1 MGLAK
6 ETNPF
11 LGYRAIRFCLG
22 RVDVFTTQLRAIL
35 RASAFGK
42 VRIMIPLVTSLEEVL
57 RVKTLLKKVK
67 ESLDKQKIPYDKDI
81 KLGIMIETP
90 AAALISDLLAKEVDF
105 FSIGTNDLTQYTTP
119 PPASRC
125 CSRSWPTAIR
135 PIRFR
140 RPTT

>member
-67 ESLDKQKIPYDKDI
+67 EVLTSKRYHMIKI
-81 KLGIMIETP
+81 LNL
-90 AAALISDLLAKEVDF
+90 AL
-105 FSIGTNDLTQYTTP
+105 
-119 PPASRC
+119 
-125 CSRSWPTAIR
+125 
-135 PIRFR
+135 
-140 RPTT
+140 